1 MDARYYLFSDYIR
14 DIIKKAKDKS
24 GVEFVGLRIRE
35 FDREKLNIEDDEYKK
50 FNQKG
55 LLVYFGDNSKEQ
67 DEFEN
72 AWKNRVAYAPK
83 TLEGISI
90 ERFEEEIAR
99 QMKERITKEFEGN
112 ETLEMFADGL

>member
-1 MDARYYLFSDYIR
+1 MDTIYYLFNDYIR
-14 DIIKKAKDKS
+14 NIIKRAKEKS
-24 GVEFVGLRIRE
+24 RVEFVGLRIRE
-35 FDREKLNIEDDEYKK
+35 FDREKLRLENGQFKEFK
-50 FNQKG
+50 QKG
-55 LLVYFGDNSKEQ
+55 LLIYFGDNSKEQ

>member
-1 MDARYYLFSDYIR
+1 MDVKYHSFSEYIR

-24 GVEFVGLRIRE
+24 GVEYIGFRIRE
-35 FDREKLNIEDDEYKK
+35 FDREKLEIGENEYREFK
-50 FNQKG
+50 QKG
-55 LLVYFGDNSKEQ
+55 FLIYFGDNSKEQ

-83 TLEGISI
+83 SLEGISL

-99 QMKERITKEFEGN
+99 QIKERVRSEFEGN
-112 ETLEMFADGL
+112 ENLVEFSNAL